1 MSIDITSRWKQK
13 EKYQC
18 SKSTLYLNVCYI
30 HLFAWRHTNLYSE
43 PVWGQ
48 FRVNM
53 FNRPISNES
62 TKSLGIKGEYT
73 LRAAVRLINA
83 NLSWWWLNGQR
94 SIVAIMFNPFGFIAP
109 KTLSYMTFQSF
120 DFELTWW
127 RFFQKGVVR
136 TKCDFYVFITC
147 C

>member
-1 MSIDITSRWKQK
+1 MLFSTTLNNISVIYKMSIDITSRWKQK
-13 EKYQC
+13 DKYQC
-18 SKSTLYLNVCYI
+18 SKSTLYLDVCCI

-83 NLSWWWLNGQR
+83 ISVLLMIER
-94 SIVAIMFNPFGFIAP
+94 SKKN
-109 KTLSYMTFQSF
+109 
-120 DFELTWW
+120 
-127 RFFQKGVVR
+127 
-136 TKCDFYVFITC
+136 
-147 C
+147 